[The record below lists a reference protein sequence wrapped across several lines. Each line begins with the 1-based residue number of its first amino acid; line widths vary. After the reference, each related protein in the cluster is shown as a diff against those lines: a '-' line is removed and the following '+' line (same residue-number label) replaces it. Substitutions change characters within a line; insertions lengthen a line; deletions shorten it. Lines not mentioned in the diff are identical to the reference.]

1 MAADALTI
9 RPARTEADLDAAR
22 RLFTAYAE
30 SLDFD
35 LCFQDFEAEL
45 DGLPGD
51 YAPPGGALLLA
62 EVDGTIAGCV
72 ALRPMSAN
80 VCEMKRLYVQPAFRC
95 EGLGR
100 ALARAI
106 VEKAQALGYNRMR
119 LDTVRSMTAA
129 RHLYASLGFEETEP
143 YYHNPLPDVV
153 YMERDLRN
161 EKTASQ

>member
-1 MAADALTI
+1 MATDALTI
-9 RPARTEADLDAAR
+9 RPARTEADLNAAR

-51 YAPPGGALLLA
+51 YAPPDGALLLA
-62 EVDGTIAGCV
+62 EADGEPVGCV
-72 ALRPMSAN
+72 ALRPMNAPS
-80 VCEMKRLYVQPAFRC
+80 VCEMKRLYVQPAFRH

-106 VEKAQALGYNRMR
+106 VEKAQALGYDCMR
-119 LDTVRSMTAA
+119 LDTVRSMIAA

-153 YMERDLRN
+153 YMERSL
-161 EKTASQ
+161 